1 MNEKESKLKELRRIY
16 TEKFIELKDIEAEIK
31 ELEKEIVELELKEKF
46 HK

>member
-1 MNEKESKLKELRRIY
+1 MNEKENKLKELRRVY
-16 TEKFIELKDIEAEIK
+16 TEKFIELKDVEAEIK